1 MNLAMKDKLAEYED
15 SQKED
20 KARNQAQ
27 NKPKYNDDKGHR
39 DKSDDEDDDFMDADE
54 KEIFEK
60 MKQDRLRELK
70 EKQISHQKDDD
81 DEYEEKGKNKT
92 IWSGEYTEIV
102 EQEFLPYV
110 TKADFSAVHFYHKD
124 FERCKIIDKHLQI
137 ISPQHKECK
146 FLKLD
151 AEKAPFFITKLAVKT
166 LPTIC
171 LFKNGVLVDQ
181 VVGFEELGGKDDFK
195 TMALIRRY
203 TINIMLYRLI

>member
-1 MNLAMKDKLAEYED
+1 MNLAMKDKLAEYEN
-15 SQKED
+15 SQKEQGP
-20 KARNQAQ
+20 KNQSQ
-27 NKPKYNDDKGHR
+27 KPKYNDDKGHR

-60 MKQDRLRELK
+60 MKQDRLKEIR
-70 EKQISHQKDDD
+70 EKQVSQNRDDD
-81 DEYEEKGKNKT
+81 DEYDDKPKDKAV
-92 IWSGEYTEIV
+92 WSGEYTEIV

-110 TKADFSAVHFYHKD
+110 TKAEFSAVHFYHKD

-137 ISPQHKECK
+137 ISPQHRECK

-151 AEKAPFFITKLAVKT
+151 AEKAPFFITKLGVQT

-195 TMALIRRY
+195 TLALTRRY
-203 TINIMLYRLI
+203 MSFILETNLK